1 MDFTSESYLKKEN
14 YFIKYFFMGLKS
26 ILYAIFITI
35 VFALIIGFRP
45 VIIAGGSMLPTLER
59 GDIII
64 IKKPAKEQIKV
75 GDILTFRLSEDGSYC
90 THRIIEID
98 EMGNFYTQ
106 GDNPNNSPDGYPIS
120 YAQVVG
126 ITIYKFHYIPCILYY
141 LLNIPN
147 LIFVISAI
155 ILLYQS
161 NRESKYICNKLK
173 KYL

>member
-1 MDFTSESYLKKEN
+1 MNYKLESNLKKEN
-14 YFIKYFFMGLKS
+14 NFIKYFLMGIKS
-26 ILYAIFITI
+26 FFYALLLTI
-35 VFALIIGFRP
+35 GFALIIGYRP

-64 IKKPAKEQIKV
+64 IKKPPQEEIKV

-98 EMGNFYTQ
+98 HLGRFYTQ
-106 GDNPNNSPDGYPIS
+106 GDNPNNSPDGYPIT

-126 ITIYKFHYIPCILYY
+126 ITIYKLHYVPLALYY
-141 LLNIPN
+141 LFEIPN

-155 ILLYQS
+155 ILLYQT
-161 NRESKYICNKLK
+161 NRESKYICNKLQN
-173 KYL
+173 YL